1 MRRREDVKIIIEADS
16 KEIADITKALQSQLK
31 EKFSDAVVDVI
42 IQKCHSEISENSI
55 NESEY

>member
-1 MRRREDVKIIIEADS
+1 MKIIIEADS

-31 EKFSDAVVDVI
+31 EKFSTAVVDAVM
-42 IQKCHSEISENSI
+42 SEITENSI

>member
-1 MRRREDVKIIIEADS
+1 MKIIIEAKP

-31 EKFSDAVVDVI
+31 EKFSDVVVDAVM
-42 IQKCHSEISENSI
+42 SEITEKSI